1 MNSNMPEANPK
12 VSVVIP
18 HLLGEETLSA
28 CLASLRKSAFRDYE
42 VLLVDNGS
50 TDNSVSRARER
61 FPEVHVVSLK
71 TNRGFAGGCNAG
83 IREARGE
90 YVFLLND
97 DAEVVPETL
106 GRLVEAGDRDAR
118 IAACQPKILNWTERI
133 RFDYAG
139 GGGGLIDLLGYPFCL
154 GRVFEHLEEDR
165 GQYDLG
171 REIFWASGAASL
183 FRCSALLEVG
193 LLDEVFFA
201 HMEEIDLCWR
211 FHLAGYA
218 VRAVPSAVVYHRGA
232 ATLGKGEYRK
242 LYLNH
247 RNNLVMLLKN
257 LALPALLWRFPVR
270 LGLEGITLLRS
281 LLVGEWDRVRA
292 IVSASFYL
300 LVHPVQILR
309 MRVAAQK
316 VRRVPDAS
324 VFAKMYRGLLPFEYF
339 IRKRKAIS
347 G

>member
-1 MNSNMPEANPK
+1 MPEANPK

-28 CLASLRKSAFRDYE
+28 CLASLRKSVFRDYE

-50 TDNSVSRARER
+50 TDHSVSRARER

-90 YVFLLND
+90 YVFLFND
-97 DAEVVPETL
+97 DAEVTPECL
-106 GRLVEAGDRDAR
+106 ERLVRTADSDPRT
-118 IAACQPKILNWTERI
+118 AACQPKILNWKERS

-139 GGGGLIDLLGYPFCL
+139 GGGGLLDLLGYPFCL

-165 GQYDLG
+165 GQYDQG
-171 REIFWASGAASL
+171 REVFWASGAAGL
-183 FRCSALLEVG
+183 FRRKAILETG
-193 LLDEVFFA
+193 LLDEAFFA

-211 FHLAGYA
+211 LHLAGYS
-218 VRAVPSAVVYHRGA
+218 VCSVPSAVVFHRGA
-232 ATLGKGEYRK
+232 ATLGKGTYRK

-247 RNNLVMLLKN
+247 RNNLIMLLKN
-257 LALPALLWRFPVR
+257 WGLRALLWRFPLR
-270 LGLEGITLLRS
+270 LGLEGVTFLRS
-281 LLVGEWDRVRA
+281 LFVGECDRMRA
-292 IVSASFYL
+292 IVAAEFYL
-300 LVHPVQILR
+300 LFHPVKLLR
-309 MRVAAQK
+309 MRASAQK
-316 VRRVPDAS
+316 VRRVPDAR
-324 VFAKMYRGLLPFEYF
+324 VFAKMYRGLLPWKHF

>member
-50 TDNSVSRARER
+50 ADGSVPRAKAR
-61 FPEVHVVSLK
+61 FPEIQVVSLK
-71 TNRGFAGGCNAG
+71 TNRGFAGGCNSG

-118 IAACQPKILNWTERI
+118 IAACQPKILNWTERV

-211 FHLAGYA
+211 LHLAGYA
-218 VRAVPSAVVYHRGA
+218 VRAVPSAVIFHRGA
-232 ATLGKGEYRK
+232 ATLGKGTYRK

-257 LALPALLWRFPVR
+257 WGLRALLWRFPLR
-270 LGLEGITLLRS
+270 LGLEGATFLRS
-281 LLVGEWDRVRA
+281 LFVGEWDRMRA
-292 IVSASFYL
+292 IVAAEFYL
-300 LVHPVQILR
+300 LFHPVKLLR
-309 MRVAAQK
+309 MRASAQK
-316 VRRVPDAS
+316 VRRVPDAR
-324 VFAKMYRGLLPFEYF
+324 VFAKMYRGLLPWEHF

>member
-1 MNSNMPEANPK
+1 MPEANPK

-50 TDNSVSRARER
+50 ADGSVPRAKAR
-61 FPEVHVVSLK
+61 FPEIQVVSLK
-71 TNRGFAGGCNAG
+71 TNRGFAGGCNSG

-118 IAACQPKILNWTERI
+118 IAACQPKILNWTERV

-193 LLDEVFFA
+193 LLDEAFFA

-211 FHLAGYA
+211 LHLAGYA

-232 ATLGKGEYRK
+232 ATLGKGEYWK

-257 LALPALLWRFPVR
+257 LALPALLWRFPFR

-281 LLVGEWDRVRA
+281 LLIGEWDRVRA

-316 VRRVPDAS
+316 VRRVPDAR

>member
-1 MNSNMPEANPK
+1 MPEANSK

-50 TDNSVSRARER
+50 ADGSVSRAKAR
-61 FPEVHVVSLK
+61 FPEIQVVSLK

-97 DAEVVPETL
+97 DAEVTPECL
-106 GRLVEAGDRDAR
+106 ERLVRSADSDPLIAG
-118 IAACQPKILNWTERI
+118 CQPKVLNWKERG

-139 GGGGLIDLLGYPFCL
+139 GGGGLLDLLGYPFCL

-193 LLDEVFFA
+193 LLDEAFFA

-211 FHLAGYA
+211 LHLAGYT
-218 VRAVPSAVVYHRGA
+218 VHAVPSAVVFHRGA
-232 ATLGKGEYRK
+232 STLEKGAYRK

-247 RNNLVMLLKN
+247 RNNLIMLLKN
-257 LALPALLWRFPVR
+257 WGLRAFLWRFPLR
-270 LGLEGITLLRS
+270 LWLEGVTFLRS
-281 LLVGEWDRVRA
+281 LFVGEWDRMRA
-292 IVSASFYL
+292 IVAAEFYL
-300 LVHPVQILR
+300 LFHPVKLLQ
-309 MRVAAQK
+309 MRASAQK
-316 VRRVPDAS
+316 VRRVPDAR

>member
-50 TDNSVSRARER
+50 ADGSVPRAKAR
-61 FPEVHVVSLK
+61 FPEIQVVSLK
-71 TNRGFAGGCNAG
+71 TNRGFAGGCNSG

-118 IAACQPKILNWTERI
+118 IAACQPKILNWTERV

-193 LLDEVFFA
+193 LLDEAFFA

-211 FHLAGYA
+211 LHLAGYA

-257 LALPALLWRFPVR
+257 LALPALLWRFPFR

-281 LLVGEWDRVRA
+281 LLIGEWDRVRA

-316 VRRVPDAS
+316 VRRVPDAR